1 MKKFRKPMKFYLT
14 LFIFSSVLIF
24 GYTIY
29 RVVVDDAPI
38 SELYTTWFLPVFF
51 ISIYWSSDFLLD
63 KIFNRKQKVDYEG
76 KFLDTIG
83 QRMRDANAFLIEDYR
98 RLQINQ
104 KFQAS
109 LKIAYKIYIDGEDE
123 VFTIEKLEKKFKK
136 DTIEYK
142 AMSFVV
148 DYLKENADMNRKN
161 EENKV

>member
-104 KFQAS
+104 KFQA
-109 LKIAYKIYIDGEDE
+109 
-123 VFTIEKLEKKFKK
+123 
-136 DTIEYK
+136 
-142 AMSFVV
+142 
-148 DYLKENADMNRKN
+148 
-161 EENKV
+161 